1 MGIIKEIDK
10 ETFFNRFED
19 CASEGSRAVH
29 LENGMILWEEDWNG
43 EVYRNST
50 NCHGQDTG
58 YEFRPAYQYD
68 PETDS
73 FEIIGY
79 KNIGR

>member
-1 MGIIKEIDK
+1 MGILKEIGR
-10 ETFFNRFED
+10 ETFNDRFGD
-19 CASEGSRAVH
+19 CAAGEAHH
-29 LENGMILWEEDWNG
+29 LENGMILWEVDWNG
-43 EVYRNST
+43 DIYLNST

-58 YEFRPAYQYD
+58 YQFRPAYQYD

-79 KNIGR
+79 KNVGR